1 MARFA
6 LIVEAGGRA
15 VDDEGRDLHRTLE
28 YRATTSVARLLPT
41 GLLLIFIGLALL
53 VLADA
58 RDKPASRGDYL
69 FIVIAVALGL
79 GVIAVTLRARYRP
92 GKPVFTLSPAGIGH
106 RWVRQV
112 LIPWHEVQ
120 AIETADI
127 VTKLFNPMSLVSG
140 SQALLYRTS
149 LYPDVTVIVVSR
161 QFYESRL
168 HVSSFWLRGPGWK
181 GNFIPYG
188 ETVQVALHHEL
199 VAADRQQLRQA
210 VRSRW
215 LAFRDQSAAR
225 QGATTVPMTGPSR
238 ARPGRAWPWVTIRG
252 RCRASSVSRSPS
264 CWPASLRPGP
274 ISQGSG
280 SSTGK
285 ARRGKPVPGPSK
297 TAATGRLPESG
308 CRRMKS
314 SAPPKTSGG
323 RRRTRRSCAGLSVAD
338 ATPPT

>member
-168 HVSSFWLRGPGWK
+168 HVNSFWLRGPGWK

-238 ARPGRAWPWVTIRG
+238 ARP
-252 RCRASSVSRSPS
+252 
-264 CWPASLRPGP
+264 
-274 ISQGSG
+274 
-280 SSTGK
+280 
-285 ARRGKPVPGPSK
+285 
-297 TAATGRLPESG
+297 
-308 CRRMKS
+308 
-314 SAPPKTSGG
+314 
-323 RRRTRRSCAGLSVAD
+323 AGLAMGDDPRTLSRFQRLQIAVLLAGIAAAGANIAGLWQLD
-338 ATPPT
+338 GQGAARQARARTLEDRRDRETARKRLQEDEKQRAAEDKRRQEENEEVLRRAFGR